1 MKKLVRFLAFMI
13 VLFPAIGSAQNM
25 SSNLAPSG
33 LPTWPSPGQDSE
45 NAGFMS
51 GLPIL
56 KEFKAGR
63 ILINPSVSVGY
74 QHLASNMSLPAS
86 TNPRGASQLF
96 IGTMDVTLQ
105 DLNFWYGTAGLNVII
120 DKVTLFGSVGGYSPR
135 LFQMKGTI
143 PISNDVSFVAPNL
156 MMTGSKLNFWTAQL
170 GAGYTISGGF
180 SILAGY
186 LWSHTAA
193 TFSDPRVGS
202 IPLPNQTLTGDVS
215 MDIGVPFVGL
225 QILEKGFYRGALMY
239 SPLATSSGTLSLS
252 TISPEMSDIRYTLNQ
267 PGNFFA
273 VNAEY
278 FFLFKPPAMLSC
290 WFLGTYVN
298 IRGNSDLQFTAPGI
312 DAVKDVTITNAQY
325 GLAGGATFAVIF

>member
-1 MKKLVRFLAFMI
+1 MKKLVRFLAVMI
-13 VLFPAIGSAQNM
+13 FLFPAIVSAQNQ
-25 SSNLAPSG
+25 SSNFMPSG
-33 LPTWPSPGQDSE
+33 LPTWSSLGQDSE
-45 NAGFMS
+45 NASFMS
-51 GLPIL
+51 SLPIL
-56 KEFKAGR
+56 KEIKAGK

-96 IGTMDVTLQ
+96 IGAMDVTLQ
-105 DLNFWYGTAGLNVII
+105 DFNFWYGTAGLNVVI
-120 DKVTLFGSVGGYSPR
+120 DRITLFGSVGGYFPR

-143 PISNDVSFVAPNL
+143 PISNNVSYVAPNL
-156 MMTGSKLNFWTAQL
+156 IMTGSNLNFRTAQC
-170 GAGYTISGGF
+170 GAGYTISGAL

-186 LWSHTAA
+186 LWTHTAA
-193 TFSDPRVGS
+193 TFSDPRVES
-202 IPLPNQTLTGDVS
+202 IPLANQTLTGDVS

-225 QILEKGFYRGALMY
+225 QILEKGFYRGAIMY
-239 SPLATSSGTLSLS
+239 SPLATSSGNLSLN
-252 TISPEMSDIRYTLNQ
+252 TLAPEMSNLSYTLNQ

-273 VNAEY
+273 FNAEY
-278 FFLFKPPAMLSC
+278 FFLFKPPVTLSC

-312 DAVKDVTITNAQY
+312 DTVKDVTITNTQY